1 MAEGAP
7 FEVDAYVLAQEKDRV
22 FFELDRSATTECMD
36 LTRPL
41 SAIPLSA
48 IPLSAIRT
56 NGRIGLRSYMESVR
70 RTIA

>member
-22 FFELDRSATTECMD
+22 FFELDRSATTEWMD
-36 LTRPL
+36 LTC
-41 SAIPLSA
+41 PLSA

>member
-48 IPLSAIRT
+48 IRT

>member
-7 FEVDAYVLAQEKDRV
+7 FEVDAYVLAQEKDKV

-36 LTRPL
+36 LTL
-41 SAIPLSA
+41 PLSA